1 MLFETDKCVIHAKK
15 NLKRIGL
22 TKEDEGLFYNSNVGL
37 VSNVFVNKNSDK
49 NVVVPPKVLC
59 HLRHGHLSH
68 DRMKHMNKMYNYIP
82 TNVHITS

>member
-1 MLFETDKCVIHAKK
+1 MIHAKK
-15 NLKRIGL
+15 NLKTIGL
-22 TKEDEGLFYNSNVGL
+22 TKEHEGLYYIEAKINNSNVGL

-49 NVVVPPKVLC
+49 NVVVPPKVLW